1 MWDRALEHT
10 LNGNTSAE
18 DQSRV
23 RQTREFMDQ
32 QKAKLRTYYETN
44 NPSEPYEVE
53 MVSIDVARLDQ
64 KYGHLT
70 PQEIRDIATV
80 SLEDAEAFLSMK
92 RANKGTIPRRPI
104 PLPSSLPQHQLDPS
118 QMQETQPMDALHSTQ
133 PSVDSLKRRAQPIPA
148 DVTRPYTVE
157 PDTTASAP
165 DTDKPVVPSS
175 RRPLTDDDFNY
186 TDEEKAAMSAP
197 IDRFSPYNSAFPD
210 PETIPQVPEPLFTF
224 SIPVDAQKKDDT
236 AQAGSVPKMEDTTV
250 SSADAPHA
258 DESKTVAQVAASIP
272 GKQPDTLS
280 SDVSRDEQDTAFRSP
295 NELLRD
301 VQGIQMKLQQLQ
313 SLMNTNPSQEDR
325 DEYRTLSDAARRIQN
340 EIFDSQNTNGNIYHY
355 DTDVQHLKE
364 KADAYLS
371 KHQDLE

>member
-1 MWDRALEHT
+1 
-10 LNGNTSAE
+10 
-18 DQSRV
+18 
-23 RQTREFMDQ
+23 
-32 QKAKLRTYYETN
+32 
-44 NPSEPYEVE
+44 
-53 MVSIDVARLDQ
+53 
-64 KYGHLT
+64 
-70 PQEIRDIATV
+70 
-80 SLEDAEAFLSMK
+80 
-92 RANKGTIPRRPI
+92 
-104 PLPSSLPQHQLDPS
+104 
-118 QMQETQPMDALHSTQ
+118 
-133 PSVDSLKRRAQPIPA
+133 
-148 DVTRPYTVE
+148 
-157 PDTTASAP
+157 
-165 DTDKPVVPSS
+165 
-175 RRPLTDDDFNY
+175 
-186 TDEEKAAMSAP
+186 MSAP